1 MSAVQEKANLAR
13 IRDNQR
19 RSRARRKEY
28 LQELE
33 ARLRQCELQ
42 GIEAS
47 SEIQHAARKVVD
59 ENKKLRVLLSRY
71 GVSDDNIEGFLH
83 GTASSDAMTGD
94 KDFAG
99 KVVKNGGCAV
109 QALEQLLKNKKHYH
123 PDGTRAHAAMAA
135 APRESRE
142 SSVTSMCI
150 PNFNQTRRQSES
162 TPISSAGAHI
172 TPSSDSTRCS
182 SIVNLG
188 MGGGAIQTQQ
198 QPKQHQQQT
207 IMPSAGPSMSG
218 NTNTTS
224 NISPHTQTIC
234 EFDPQASLRPP
245 EFQQHQT
252 TTTQLTQAR
261 TASQP
266 LLPASRHY
274 QYIPTT
280 MENGN
285 LSGESNCLLVADIIT
300 SITDC
305 DTQNIKA
312 DLGCMP
318 HVMECQ
324 VDNQLVFNVID
335 KYSVRG
341 IGL

>member
-33 ARLRQCELQ
+33 SRLRQCELQ

-71 GVSDDNIEGFLH
+71 GVSDDNIEGFLN
-83 GTASSDAMTGD
+83 GTASSGD
-94 KDFAG
+94 NEREGFAG

-135 APRESRE
+135 APGESRE
-142 SSVTSMCI
+142 SSATSMSI
-150 PNFNQTRRQSES
+150 PNFNQTQRQSES
-162 TPISSAGAHI
+162 ISISSAGAHI
-172 TPSSDSTRCS
+172 TPSSDNTRCS
-182 SIVNLG
+182 SMMNLG
-188 MGGGAIQTQQ
+188 MGGGATIQTQQ

-207 IMPSAGPSMSG
+207 IMSSAGPSMSG
-218 NTNTTS
+218 NTNTAN

-234 EFDPQASLRPP
+234 EFDPHASLRPP

-252 TTTQLTQAR
+252 TTTQLTQAH

-266 LLPASRHY
+266 LLPASRHH
-274 QYIPTT
+274 YIPAT

-312 DLGCMP
+312 DLGCMS

-335 KYSVRG
+335 KYSGRG